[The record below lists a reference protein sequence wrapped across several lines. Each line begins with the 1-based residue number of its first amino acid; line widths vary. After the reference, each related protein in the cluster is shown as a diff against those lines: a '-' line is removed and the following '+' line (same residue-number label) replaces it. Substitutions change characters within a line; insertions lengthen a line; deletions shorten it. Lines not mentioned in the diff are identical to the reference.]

1 MPLTVGEQVTAWV
14 SVGLGDWMC
23 SRGMRLR
30 TTIRGWVSF
39 IRVWCTAYGN
49 NDVHYVSIVANYFNE
64 GFGRAL
70 GWRQHMHIGWGK
82 NIKTGGVESLML
94 VNFNPKKTCFA
105 YASTRSRG
113 SRAV

>member
-1 MPLTVGEQVTAWV
+1 MPAAGPRLRLLMAERRASNVGTGWAWCRLPWARAQVTKSV

-49 NDVHYVSIVANYFNE
+49 NDVHYVGIVANYFYE

-70 GWRQHMHIGWGK
+70 GWRTAH
-82 NIKTGGVESLML
+82 
-94 VNFNPKKTCFA
+94 A
-105 YASTRSRG
+105 YWMG
-113 SRAV
+113 